1 MLYRLDTVIDDKTL
15 DELINVINSL
25 TPFETFTLYIKGEGG
40 ETAVSHA
47 IINILSDLRLTN
59 NVVLV
64 GYEMMCSAHFNIFF
78 ETLCSEK
85 ILLSDTKG
93 MCHKPFWNI
102 RVSENAQIKNDLF
115 EHFKK
120 AVMEECTTF
129 TDLTKVIKFTKQ
141 ELKELRNNRDI
152 YILPSRMKEML
163 EYNKTKRICKSL
175 EITLPCTM

>member
-1 MLYRLDTVIDDKTL
+1 MLYRLDTSIDDKTL
-15 DELINVINSL
+15 DELINVVNAL
-25 TPFETFTLYIKGEGG
+25 DVNETLTLYIKGDGG
-40 ETAVSHA
+40 ETAVSNA
-47 IINILSDLRLTN
+47 IINILSNLSKTN
-59 NVVLV
+59 NVILV
-64 GYEMMCSAHFNIFF
+64 GYEMMCSSHFNIFF

-120 AVMEECTTF
+120 AVMEECRTF
-129 TDLTKVIKFTKQ
+129 TDLTKVVKFTKE
-141 ELKELRNNRDI
+141 ELRELRNNKDI
-152 YILPSRMKEML
+152 YILPNRMKEML

-175 EITLPCTM
+175 EII

>member
-1 MLYRLDTVIDDKTL
+1 MLYRLDTSIDDKTL
-15 DELINVINSL
+15 DELINVVNAL
-25 TPFETFTLYIKGEGG
+25 DVNETLTLYIKGDGG
-40 ETAVSHA
+40 ETAVSNA
-47 IINILSDLRLTN
+47 IINILSNLSKTN

-64 GYEMMCSAHFNIFF
+64 GYEMMCSSHFNIFF

-120 AVMEECTTF
+120 AVMEECRTF
-129 TDLTKVIKFTKQ
+129 TDLTKVVKFTKE
-141 ELKELRNNRDI
+141 ELRELRNNKDI
-152 YILPSRMKEML
+152 YILPNRMKEML

-175 EITLPCTM
+175 EII